1 MRKTTKRT
9 MFSMFLVCLLV
20 ALTFVSCATGANE
33 EKEMQVISVEPEV
46 EQEVQEVEDLGESNW
61 LSALGD
67 IQGLDIKSYRLRGEG
82 PDGAKFDWIDVTGT
96 KVALSDVRRGQWTLY
111 AEAIGE
117 NGDILATGKLETFL
131 SNSSPMGALVMDPEV
146 GSGSARCSFAWN
158 TFQVLYPTIEIY
170 VKKGD
175 GEYVPRDVSEIS
187 IGDGVAVWNAKDIG
201 AGSYIV
207 RAVLKDE
214 GEVVAGVAAAM
225 RILDGKQSVGDVRF
239 TVGKL
244 SAIYGISLENTPTTT
259 VRGTLELT
267 SVGDV
272 KYVSEE
278 EDLRFDW
285 FLNGEYVPENNSDTL
300 VLLENVEGKGFYRV
314 DCVVQNSNL
323 TSINSDSFLV
333 YCDGITAR
341 LVTVEEAE
349 GIKEDSPSG
358 YEEIKTDSE
367 LTVNR
372 PVIDEEVQKTID
384 EAIKAEPS
392 ETEVVEEAV
401 EESEPVEEAE
411 TEIETE
417 PAVEVTEEED
427 EEPIYYVIGG

>member
-1 MRKTTKRT
+1 MKKMTKRT
-9 MFSMFLVCLLV
+9 TLSMFLVCLLV
-20 ALTFVSCATGANE
+20 ALTFVSCATGGTD

-46 EQEVQEVEDLGESNW
+46 AKEEVQEEGLGESNW

-96 KVALSDVRRGQWTLY
+96 KVALSDIRRGQWTLY
-111 AEAIGE
+111 AEALSE

-175 GEYVPRDVSEIS
+175 GEYIPRDISEIS
-187 IGDGVAVWNAKDIG
+187 IGDGVAVWNAKDID

-272 KYVSEE
+272 KFVSDEE
-278 EDLRFDW
+278 ALRFDW
-285 FLNGEYVPENNSDTL
+285 FLNGEYVSKNNSDTL
-300 VLLENVEGKGFYRV
+300 PLLQNIDGKGFYRV

-323 TSINSDSFLV
+323 TSINSSSFLV
-333 YCDGITAR
+333 YCDGVSAR
-341 LVTVEEAE
+341 LVSVEEAE
-349 GIKEDSPSG
+349 GIKEDKPNG
-358 YEEIKTDSE
+358 YEEIITDSE
-367 LTVNR
+367 LTVER
-372 PVIDEEVQKTID
+372 PVIDEATQKVID
-384 EAIKAEPS
+384 EAIKEEVVPEVPEEAIPVVEAPVAEEAS
-392 ETEVVEEAV
+392 AEEVVESEV
-401 EESEPVEEAE
+401 EE
-411 TEIETE
+411 T
-417 PAVEVTEEED
+417 
-427 EEPIYYVIGG
+427 EEPIFFVYSN

>member
-1 MRKTTKRT
+1 MKKMTKRA
-9 MFSMFLVCLLV
+9 MLSMFLVCLLV
-20 ALTFVSCATGANE
+20 ALTFVSCATGTS
-33 EKEMQVISVEPEV
+33 EKEMQVISVEPDV
-46 EQEVQEVEDLGESNW
+46 VQENQVVEDLGQSNW

-67 IQGLDIKSYRLRGEG
+67 IQGLDIKRYRLRGEG

-96 KVALSDVRRGQWTLY
+96 KVALSDIRRGQWTLY

-175 GEYVPRDVSEIS
+175 GEYMPRDISEIS

-259 VRGTLELT
+259 VRGTLELAEN
-267 SVGDV
+267 GDV
-272 KYVSEE
+272 KYVSDEK
-278 EDLRFDW
+278 DLRFDW
-285 FLNGEYVPENNSDTL
+285 FLNGEYARKNNSDTL
-300 VLLENVEGKGFYRV
+300 QLLQNIDGKGFYRV

-323 TSINSDSFLV
+323 TSINSSSFLV
-333 YCDGITAR
+333 YCDGTSTR
-341 LVTVEEAE
+341 LVSVEEAE
-349 GIKEDSPSG
+349 GLKEDKPSG

-367 LTVNR
+367 LTVER
-372 PVIDEEVQKTID
+372 PVIDEAIQKVID
-384 EAIKAEPS
+384 EAIKEEPEVS
-392 ETEVVEEAV
+392 VPEPPVTPEPVVEEIV
-401 EESEPVEEAE
+401 EEVVEPVEE
-411 TEIETE
+411 TEN
-417 PAVEVTEEED
+417 
-427 EEPIYYVIGG
+427 EEPIFYVYGG

>member
-1 MRKTTKRT
+1 MKKMTKRA
-9 MFSMFLVCLLV
+9 MLSMFLVCLLV
-20 ALTFVSCATGANE
+20 ALTFVSCATGTS
-33 EKEMQVISVEPEV
+33 EKEMQVISVEPDV
-46 EQEVQEVEDLGESNW
+46 VQENQVVEDLGQSNW

-67 IQGLDIKSYRLRGEG
+67 IQGLDIKRYRLRGEG

-96 KVALSDVRRGQWTLY
+96 KVALSDIRRGQWTLY

-175 GEYVPRDVSEIS
+175 GEYMPRDISEIS

-259 VRGTLELT
+259 VRGTLELAEN
-267 SVGDV
+267 GDV
-272 KYVSEE
+272 KYVSDEK
-278 EDLRFDW
+278 DLRFDW
-285 FLNGEYVPENNSDTL
+285 FLNGEYVRKNNSDTL
-300 VLLENVEGKGFYRV
+300 QLLQNIDGKGFYRV

-323 TSINSDSFLV
+323 TSINSSSFLV
-333 YCDGITAR
+333 YCDGTSTR
-341 LVTVEEAE
+341 LVSVEEAE
-349 GIKEDSPSG
+349 GLKEDKPSG

-367 LTVNR
+367 LTVER
-372 PVIDEEVQKTID
+372 PVIDEAIQKVID
-384 EAIKAEPS
+384 EAIKEEPEVS
-392 ETEVVEEAV
+392 VPEPPVTPEPVVEEIV
-401 EESEPVEEAE
+401 EEVVEPVEE
-411 TEIETE
+411 TEN
-417 PAVEVTEEED
+417 
-427 EEPIYYVIGG
+427 EEPIFYVYGG

>member
-1 MRKTTKRT
+1 MKEMTKRT

-20 ALTFVSCATGANE
+20 ALTFVSCATGTKN
-33 EKEMQVISVEPEV
+33 EKEMQVISVEPDV
-46 EQEVQEVEDLGESNW
+46 VQEDQAVEDLGESNW

-67 IQGLDIKSYRLRGEG
+67 IHGLDIKSYRLRGEG

-96 KVALSDVRRGQWTLY
+96 KVALSDIRRGQWTLY

-175 GEYVPRDVSEIS
+175 GDYIPRDISEIS

-259 VRGTLELT
+259 VRGTLELAEN
-267 SVGDV
+267 GDV
-272 KYVSEE
+272 KYVSD
-278 EDLRFDW
+278 EDGLRFDW
-285 FLNGEYVPENNSDTL
+285 FLNGEYVTENNSNTL
-300 VLLENVEGKGFYRV
+300 NILQNAEGKGFYRV

-323 TSINSDSFLV
+323 TSINSASFLV
-333 YCDGITAR
+333 YCDGVSTR
-341 LVTVEEAE
+341 LVSVEEAE
-349 GIKEDSPSG
+349 GIKEDKPSG
-358 YEEIKTDSE
+358 YEEITTDSE
-367 LTVNR
+367 LTVER
-372 PVIDEEVQKTID
+372 PVIDEAVQKVID
-384 EAIKAEPS
+384 QAIKEEPVV
-392 ETEVVEEAV
+392 ETPVEPEPVVEEVVEEVV
-401 EESEPVEEAE
+401 EPEPVED
-411 TEIETE
+411 
-417 PAVEVTEEED
+417 ED
-427 EEPIYYVIGG
+427 PIYYVYGG